1 MRLIDANALIENAQV
16 YEVECGDEIGDD
28 AREIKAV
35 AVSRIENAPTID
47 PAKHGHWIDTE
58 RYSKKL
64 WMTIHKTVCSVCKE
78 SHEELPLGE
87 WKFCPNCGA
96 RMDGEA

>member
-1 MRLIDANALIENAQV
+1 MKGEETMSEVRLIDANAYREKAGKHWPEEWLDIL
-16 YEVECGDEIGDD
+16 GDM
-28 AREIKAV
+28 
-35 AVSRIENAPTID
+35 PTID
-47 PAKHGHWIDTE
+47 PVKHGKWIDTE